1 MNNQYTI
8 FDSKWFIQIV
18 LACDQNIC
26 KFNQLCDY
34 LNISRAQLT
43 KKLKILINL
52 ELIEKKP
59 YFNGGV
65 SLATI

>member
-1 MNNQYTI
+1 MNNQYAI

-43 KKLKILINL
+43 KKLKILIRPLAKVNL
-52 ELIEKKP
+52 
-59 YFNGGV
+59 
-65 SLATI
+65 